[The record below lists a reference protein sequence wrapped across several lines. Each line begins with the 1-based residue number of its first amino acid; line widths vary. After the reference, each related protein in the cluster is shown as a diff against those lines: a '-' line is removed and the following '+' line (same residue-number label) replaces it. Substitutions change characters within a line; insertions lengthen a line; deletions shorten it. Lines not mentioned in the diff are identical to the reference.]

1 LNSKERFLSAVKF
14 KGVDRLPCSF
24 RATSPLSK
32 RLFSFLNIPE
42 TSGLSARRALLDV
55 LGADFWS
62 SGSKI
67 DALATFVPTYEGEKP
82 QQPFIEDKSLFYT
95 LGIGVVLG
103 QVDAYHFDYP
113 VYTRPPLATVQS
125 PNELGPHF
133 LTSKLDQFDFHR
145 YINKASSNRPGQLD
159 PNDPLQVLVLEGS
172 KRDFIC
178 IGTLNNIFMI
188 CCYLRGMEQFL
199 MDMVSD
205 KRIAEAI
212 IGEVSEFCLE
222 FCRREMENFG
232 DHAEFYGSFDD
243 LAGQNGIMFS
253 PTLFKTYFLP
263 YYKKLIA
270 MVKDHGLIFSW
281 HCCGSVH
288 AFLADMIE
296 AGIDIF
302 DVVQTSAKDMDV
314 ETLYRRYGN
323 QVCFHGAVDVQKLL
337 VSGKPNQVR
346 DEIRR
351 IRDLWGLDGG
361 MVVAPSHEMV
371 PETPIENIMA
381 MYDALRDVQ

>member
-1 LNSKERFLSAVKF
+1 MNSKDRFLSAVKF

-24 RATSPLSK
+24 RATSPLSS

-42 TSGLSARRALLDV
+42 TSGLTARRALLDV

-67 DALATFVPTYEGEKP
+67 DALATFVPTYLGEKP

-95 LGIGVVLG
+95 LGIGVVRG

-113 VYTRPPLATVQS
+113 AYTHPPLATIRS
-125 PNELGPHF
+125 PNELQPHF

-145 YINKASSNRPGQLD
+145 YINKASSNLPVGLD
-159 PNDPLQVLVLEGS
+159 ANDPLLLYALEGS
-172 KRDFIC
+172 QRDFIC

-205 KRIAEAI
+205 KKITELI

-222 FCRREMENFG
+222 FCRRELENFG

-243 LAGQNGIMFS
+243 LAGQNGILFS
-253 PTLFKTYFLP
+253 PPCLK
-263 YYKKLIA
+263 
-270 MVKDHGLIFSW
+270 H
-281 HCCGSVH
+281 
-288 AFLADMIE
+288 
-296 AGIDIF
+296 
-302 DVVQTSAKDMDV
+302 TSCL
-314 ETLYRRYGN
+314 T
-323 QVCFHGAVDVQKLL
+323 
-337 VSGKPNQVR
+337 
-346 DEIRR
+346 IR
-351 IRDLWGLDGG
+351 
-361 MVVAPSHEMV
+361 
-371 PETPIENIMA
+371 N
-381 MYDALRDVQ
+381 